1 MSSGG
6 WLGHTV
12 SKAWHGVTR
21 TVKSVVGIPAALLDA
36 KRQSQMSS
44 TSAPQA
50 TPTYVAGAA
59 PAPTATEQAEYD
71 AAVQNQ
77 KKKRG
82 KNSLY
87 VSSSAGSSGGGSGI
101 NL

>member
-12 SKAWHGVTR
+12 SKAWHGVTGAVKN
-21 TVKSVVGIPAALLDA
+21 TVNAVTGGILGGYQNSVTG
-36 KRQSQMSS
+36 S
-44 TSAPQA
+44 SAPQVVV
-50 TPTYVAGAA
+50 TPSAA

>member
-12 SKAWHGVTR
+12 SKAWHGVTGAVKK
-21 TVKSVVGIPAALLDA
+21 TVGAVTGGIFGGY
-36 KRQSQMSS
+36 RNS
-44 TSAPQA
+44 
-50 TPTYVAGAA
+50 VAGSDQQIVVTPSAV

-101 NL
+101 NV

>member
-12 SKAWHGVTR
+12 SKAFRGVGHAVSNVVGGVTGGLFGGR
-21 TVKSVVGIPAALLDA
+21 YSNAQSASTPVTVDP
-36 KRQSQMSS
+36 
-44 TSAPQA
+44 
-50 TPTYVAGAA
+50 GAA

-71 AAVQNQ
+71 VATTNQ

-87 VSSSAGSSGGGSGI
+87 VTSSASGSSQGGTGI
-101 NL
+101 NI

>member
-12 SKAWHGVTR
+12 SKAWHGITGAVKNTVNAVTG
-21 TVKSVVGIPAALLDA
+21 GILGGY
-36 KRQSQMSS
+36 QNS
-44 TSAPQA
+44 
-50 TPTYVAGAA
+50 VAGSDQQVVVTPSAA

-71 AAVQNQ
+71 SAIQNQ

>member
-12 SKAWHGVTR
+12 SNAWHGITGAVKNTVNAVTG
-21 TVKSVVGIPAALLDA
+21 GILGGY
-36 KRQSQMSS
+36 QNS
-44 TSAPQA
+44 
-50 TPTYVAGAA
+50 VAGSDQQVVVTPSAA

-71 AAVQNQ
+71 AAVRNQ

>member
-12 SKAWHGVTR
+12 SNAWHGITGAVKNTVNAVTG
-21 TVKSVVGIPAALLDA
+21 GILGGY
-36 KRQSQMSS
+36 QNS
-44 TSAPQA
+44 
-50 TPTYVAGAA
+50 VAGSDQQVVVTPSAA

>member
-12 SKAWHGVTR
+12 SKVWHGVTGA
-21 TVKSVVGIPAALLDA
+21 VKNSVGAISGLLGSSHGFGFAGGFPEGTFPA
-36 KRQSQMSS
+36 
-44 TSAPQA
+44 T
-50 TPTYVAGAA
+50 AA
-59 PAPTATEQAEYD
+59 PTPTATEQAEYG
-71 AAVQNQ
+71 AAPTQ

>member
-12 SKAWHGVTR
+12 SKAWHGITGAVKH
-21 TVKSVVGIPAALLDA
+21 TVGALTGGLFGGYRSAFGGYQKIIIPP
-36 KRQSQMSS
+36 S
-44 TSAPQA
+44 
-50 TPTYVAGAA
+50 AA
-59 PAPTATEQAEYD
+59 PAPTAAEQAEYD

-101 NL
+101 NV